1 MEPTAPLVATRPPQG
16 VTTAQIDNWFT
27 YHAPTEAQAEFY
39 VQLRNAG
46 RDLALAILSLT
57 PPGAGQTAA
66 LRKVREAVAT
76 ANMAIA
82 CGGK

>member
-57 PPGAGQTAA
+57 PPGADQTAA
-66 LRKVREAVAT
+66 IRKVREAVAT